1 MNPYLIMRIDK
12 AQLDSNR
19 HIYAITRH
27 AVRIALHDAGLTY
40 QAIADME
47 GMIAQ
52 RAVPHTTVLYSII
65 RAKRDRILI
74 REIARVKRRIRD
86 AKTKTTNQVQQ

>member
-1 MNPYLIMRIDK
+1 VNPYHIMRIDK
-12 AQLDSNR
+12 RQLDSNR

-65 RAKRDRILI
+65 RAKRDRILR

-86 AKTKTTNQVQQ
+86 AKLRQSV

>member
-1 MNPYLIMRIDK
+1 MNPYHVMHIDK

-47 GMIAQ
+47 GLIAC

-65 RAKRDRILI
+65 RAKRDRILR

-86 AKTKTTNQVQQ
+86 AKLRTSV

>member
-1 MNPYLIMRIDK
+1 MNPYHIMHIDK

-19 HIYAITRH
+19 HIYVITRH

-86 AKTKTTNQVQQ
+86 AKSHKETT